1 MPTTYTD
8 AATPAHTAHHRAMIF
23 HALTWLPFGSGDEY
37 IFPEF
42 GVTPA
47 VFYHKI
53 VLLITAGHANFVDS
67 HTREELRDFC
77 GRKIARL
84 RDESRIASLTG

>member
-8 AATPAHTAHHRAMIF
+8 TTAPALTVDDRAMILY
-23 HALTWLPFGSGDEY
+23 AVRWLPFGSGDEY

-42 GVTPA
+42 GITPA

-53 VLLITAGHANFVDS
+53 VLLIAAGCVNFLDS
-67 HTREELRDFC
+67 CTRDELRTFC
-77 GRKIARL
+77 TRKIARL
-84 RDESRIASLTG
+84 KEESRIASLTG